1 MFELYGASFGAN
13 KSSLWK
19 ECYHTALLIYL
30 ILSIPK
36 NEYLY
41 SLENPN
47 FLFLSKQHPKTAVRV
62 SVNWEKSSPLL
73 IRITFCVYF
82 AGKRS
87 RVYSKLSKKGF
98 WTSTHEKER
107 KGCSFSQCQNSAI
120 LECIFLSLFLRQR
133 EY

>member
-13 KSSLWK
+13 KSSLRK
-19 ECYHTALLIYL
+19 KCYHTALLIYL

-47 FLFLSKQHPKTAVRV
+47 FLFLSKQHPKTVVRV

-87 RVYSKLSKKGF
+87 RVYSKLSKKDLGRALMRR
-98 WTSTHEKER
+98 SA
-107 KGCSFSQCQNSAI
+107 KGVA
-120 LECIFLSLFLRQR
+120 FLNVKIVQF
-133 EY
+133 